1 MSHVAPARA
10 MPRQLF
16 WFVLTGASAAA
27 VHLGVV
33 ALLVQRFGWAPA
45 PANVAGFA
53 VAFWVSFAGH
63 YRLTFRGYGAHWAAA
78 ALRFA
83 AVAVAGFTANQ
94 LAYVWLL
101 ARTPPQWYLAV
112 LAAVLLAVAA
122 ATFVLSRGWAFAHR
136 GGGA

>member
-1 MSHVAPARA
+1 
-10 MPRQLF
+10 MPRQLL

-33 ALLVQRFGWAPA
+33 ALLVQHFGWAPA
-45 PANVAGFA
+45 VANVGGFA

-63 YRLTFRGYGAHWAAA
+63 FWLTFRGAGAHWVAA

-83 AVAVAGFTANQ
+83 AVAIGAFVVNQ

-122 ATFVLSRGWAFAHR
+122 GTFVLSRGWAFAHR
-136 GGGA
+136 GGR

>member
-1 MSHVAPARA
+1 MTGKATARE
-10 MPRQLF
+10 QLF
-16 WFVLTGASAAA
+16 WFVVTGTAAA
-27 VHLGVV
+27 ATHLAVV
-33 ALLVQRFGWAPA
+33 ALLVERLAWRPSH
-45 PANVAGFA
+45 ANVAGFA

-63 YRLTFRGYGAHWAAA
+63 YLLTFRGFGAHWAGA

-83 AVAVAGFTANQ
+83 AVAVAAFVVNQ

-122 ATFVLSRGWAFAHR
+122 ATFVASRFWAFAR
-136 GGGA
+136 RRSS